1 MSELPKPSP
10 SAAVTVNYAT
20 EFCVERLPRK
30 TVGCFVVT
38 VFQVAD
44 NKGNT
49 IHVKRGRNYY
59 GKMRHSRHPQACR
72 RLTLY
77 KPPSCD
83 GYLPLNLT
91 VRSHEMQHSALLVG
105 LVSDSPGYD
114 LSHAEGNSLATA
126 MLPLH
131 RIKKSENRALN
142 SASSIK
148 DYIANGGSV
157 SGLKAEV
164 ALGNVILDEANT
176 DILTRGSYLWVSD
189 SELRIKRIFT
199 RPLSAVVSIANS

>member
-10 SAAVTVNYAT
+10 SAAVTVNYAP
-20 EFCVERLPRK
+20 EFCVDSERLPLARK

-83 GYLPLNLT
+83 GYLPIDLT
-91 VRSHEMQHSALLVG
+91 VRSTWDAAFGPTGGACIRL
-105 LVSDSPGYD
+105 PGGMTC
-114 LSHAEGNSLATA
+114 LMRRATA
-126 MLPLH
+126 SQQPCFLCIVLRRAKIGLSTARPASRTTLLMGGVFPASRQRLH
-131 RIKKSENRALN
+131 
-142 SASSIK
+142 
-148 DYIANGGSV
+148 
-157 SGLKAEV
+157 
-164 ALGNVILDEANT
+164 
-176 DILTRGSYLWVSD
+176 
-189 SELRIKRIFT
+189 
-199 RPLSAVVSIANS
+199 

>member
-10 SAAVTVNYAT
+10 SAAVTVNYAP
-20 EFCVERLPRK
+20 EFCVASERLPRK

-83 GYLPLNLT
+83 SYLPLDPT
-91 VRSHEMQHSALLVG
+91 VRSHEVQHSALLVG
-105 LVSDSPGYD
+105 LVSDSPG
-114 LSHAEGNSLATA
+114 S
-126 MLPLH
+126 
-131 RIKKSENRALN
+131 RAR
-142 SASSIK
+142 
-148 DYIANGGSV
+148 G
-157 SGLKAEV
+157 
-164 ALGNVILDEANT
+164 DEDN
-176 DILTRGSYLWVSD
+176 
-189 SELRIKRIFT
+189 
-199 RPLSAVVSIANS
+199 